1 MMVDADRKGRAE
13 RVRIIHRHLP
23 QFEPV
28 SRGGRHWHTHQPP
41 GVLGHEVDLSG
52 RGLASEA
59 DQIPF
64 GFPVKVIHDNDQ
76 PTLF

>member
-1 MMVDADRKGRAE
+1 MVVNANRKGRAE

-28 SRGGRHWHTHQPP
+28 SHGGRHWYAHQPP

-64 GFPVKVIHDNDQ
+64 GFPVKVIHDND
-76 PTLF
+76 